1 MAEDDKRAERKTRSA
16 AEKRT
21 ASSKAQVEMKRYR
34 ARRAAEAEAG
44 AVSPFPG
51 PTAWAVHPAAQGTG
65 TGWPLPPSVMT
76 YPAVPQGGIAM
87 PGGPLPQ
94 ATTSGSLAQGLG
106 STLGL
111 GVEAVNTLLY
121 GGIRLMQGMAAMT
134 YGYSYG
140 QAAHGCGC
148 GGGGC
153 GCGCGCGYDCGSP
166 CCGQDCCCGYD
177 CCTVFGSCGCC
188 QPSVGNCC

>member
-1 MAEDDKRAERKTRSA
+1 MAKDDKRAERNKRNA

-21 ASSKAQVEMKRYR
+21 ASSKAQVEMNRYR
-34 ARRAAEAEAG
+34 ARRRAAEAEPG
-44 AVSPFPG
+44 ATPPFSG
-51 PTAWAVHPAAQGTG
+51 STAWAVDPAAPGAA

-76 YPAVPQGGIAM
+76 YPAVPGAVLAA
-87 PGGPLPQ
+87 PGGPLAQ
-94 ATTSGSLAQGLG
+94 ATATGSLAQGLG
-106 STLGL
+106 STLSL

-121 GGIRLMQGMAAMT
+121 GGVRLLQGLSGMT
-134 YGYSYG
+134 YGYGYSYG

-153 GCGCGCGYDCGSP
+153 GCGYSCGSS
-166 CCGQDCCCGYD
+166 CCGQYCCCGYD
-177 CCTVFGSCGCC
+177 CCTVLGSCGCC